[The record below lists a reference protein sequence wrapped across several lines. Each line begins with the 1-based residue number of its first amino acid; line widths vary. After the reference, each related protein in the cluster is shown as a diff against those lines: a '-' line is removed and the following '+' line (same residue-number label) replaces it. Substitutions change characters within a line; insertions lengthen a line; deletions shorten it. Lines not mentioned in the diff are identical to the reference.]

1 MLPPEKPAR
10 LYPWSNFLKSLIAIL
25 IGNAVYFLVLSPH
38 LPPSA
43 RHGINRID
51 LGLLVDFWVCV
62 VVYGVIE
69 LTLRAWRGTLLP

>member
-1 MLPPEKPAR
+1 MPSPRKPAR
-10 LYPWSNFLKSLIAIL
+10 LYPWSNFVKSLIAIL
-25 IGNAVYFLVLSPH
+25 IGNAVYFLVLSPR

-62 VVYGVIE
+62 VIYGVIE
-69 LTLRAWRGTLLP
+69 LMLRMWRRTRLP